1 MFEMLQQDQRRRWQQ
16 GERVRIDS
24 YLSQYPG
31 LAAQSGPL
39 ANLLCGEIVLREA
52 FGDSPD
58 EQEYLTR
65 FPQCSDAVRNQFAL
79 LRSGQFPSSP
89 SAATTPGNSHKTVDP
104 EGGSSNG
111 DEFATQI
118 PGGRPGEDPAAEPDT
133 TPWLGNAKGQVLD
146 PDTGSSPIAG
156 GPTVGKEFDTTQ
168 AWEPLTT
175 R

>member
-16 GERVRIDS
+16 GERVRVDS

-31 LAAQSGPL
+31 LASQPGPL

-79 LRSGQFPSSP
+79 LRSGKFPTSD
-89 SAATTPGNSHKTVDP
+89 SAATGPGGLHKNVDP
-104 EGGSSNG
+104 EAGTTSG

-118 PGGRPGEDPAAEPDT
+118 PGGPIPGGTPGRDPAGEPDT
-133 TPWLGNAKGQVLD
+133 TPWLGNAKGQVSN
-146 PDTGSSPIAG
+146 PDKGSSPTASSLAS
-156 GPTVGKEFDTTQ
+156 V
-168 AWEPLTT
+168 
-175 R
+175 